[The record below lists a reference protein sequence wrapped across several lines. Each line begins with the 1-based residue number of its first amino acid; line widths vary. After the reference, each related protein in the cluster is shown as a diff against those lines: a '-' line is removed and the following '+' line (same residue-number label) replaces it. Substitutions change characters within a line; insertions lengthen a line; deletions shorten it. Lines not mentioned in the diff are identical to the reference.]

1 MTNIKF
7 IIFFLISAQVS
18 AGQLDQ
24 HSSVKEMQAQV
35 SESLAAYADRED
47 ECMKSK
53 KELSA
58 KALREIGLS
67 KSELKEALQYHYLR
81 NLIECSKDQAD
92 KLIVDLQVLSL
103 LAPQKD
109 KEAAAASE
117 LILSDRVKLLK
128 LKQNYFKIS
137 KIQRDLIESLS
148 GVNDPIDLIATAKA
162 LGI

>member
-7 IIFFLISAQVS
+7 IILFLISVQAF
-18 AGQLDQ
+18 AGQMDQ
-24 HSSVKEMQAQV
+24 LSSVQEMQTQV
-35 SESLAAYADRED
+35 AESLSAYADRED

-53 KELSA
+53 KKLSA
-58 KALREIGLS
+58 KALMEIGLS
-67 KSELKEALQYHYLR
+67 NSELKDALQYHYLR

-109 KEAAAASE
+109 KEADAASE
-117 LILSDRVKLLK
+117 LILGDRIKLLK
-128 LKQNYFKIS
+128 LKQNYLKIS
-137 KIQRDLIESLS
+137 KIQRDLIESLN
-148 GVNDPIDLIATAKA
+148 GVDHPIDLIATAKA